1 MKLSSCV
8 YRIVTDIYLIL
19 LIYVYLKVHHYYFYL
34 TRWEWHED
42 HLTRW
47 EWHEDRQI
55 LSLLFISFIFF
66 VSVTA
71 LFIYTIFYNVGK
83 YRSIEWALYFIY
95 FCLMSSVFI
104 VYLPRKYI

>member
-1 MKLSSCV
+1 MKVSSCI
-8 YRIVTDIYLIL
+8 YRIVTDIYLFL
-19 LIYVYLKVHHYYFYL
+19 LIYVYLKIHYYYFHL
-34 TRWEWHED
+34 THWEWFED
-42 HLTRW
+42 Q
-47 EWHEDRQI
+47 QI

-71 LFIYTIFYNVGK
+71 LFIYTIFYKVGK
-83 YRSIEWALYFIY
+83 YRYIEWVLYFIY

>member
-34 TRWEWHED
+34 TQ
-42 HLTRW
+42 W

>member
-19 LIYVYLKVHHYYFYL
+19 LIYVYLKVHYYYFY
-34 TRWEWHED
+34 
-42 HLTRW
+42 LTRW

>member
-19 LIYVYLKVHHYYFYL
+19 LIYVYLKVHHYYFY
-34 TRWEWHED
+34 
-42 HLTRW
+42 LTRW

>member
-19 LIYVYLKVHHYYFYL
+19 LIYVYLKVHYYYFY
-34 TRWEWHED
+34 
-42 HLTRW
+42 LTRW

-66 VSVTA
+66 VSVMA

-104 VYLPRKYI
+104 VYLPKKYI

>member
-8 YRIVTDIYLIL
+8 YRIVTDIYLII

-34 TRWEWHED
+34 TRWEW
-42 HLTRW
+42 R
-47 EWHEDRQI
+47 EDRQI

>member
-8 YRIVTDIYLIL
+8 YRIVTDIYLII

-34 TRWEWHED
+34 TQ
-42 HLTRW
+42 W